1 MKWHRYEQPS
11 SFTIIQY
18 IISFVQFTL
27 ANCILGNGFRV
38 LAAGCRCRR
47 RRPPPPVRV
56 LAHAVRIL
64 RHDHAA
70 ATFLQSAREPHP
82 PATIAFHMPTPRT
95 SPTLARLSRML
106 LDGCHDRPQ
115 DGLLGLG
122 RLPASTLRG
131 CAYGHGGATAA
142 LMLFDEMPDR
152 ASAVRHVRGDAY
164 LLGKDGTDQ
173 VRPLEDELSLFDG
186 VAWRSPSAGM
196 ECHHEDAVACLGV
209 HLQICLYG
217 TQFAR
222 CSHSHHENALRSST
236 MGWPSC

>member
-1 MKWHRYEQPS
+1 
-11 SFTIIQY
+11 
-18 IISFVQFTL
+18 
-27 ANCILGNGFRV
+27 
-38 LAAGCRCRR
+38 
-47 RRPPPPVRV
+47 
-56 LAHAVRIL
+56 
-64 RHDHAA
+64 
-70 ATFLQSAREPHP
+70 
-82 PATIAFHMPTPRT
+82 
-95 SPTLARLSRML
+95 ML

-131 CAYGHGGATAA
+131 CAYGHGGAIAA

-209 HLQICLYG
+209 HLQICWYG